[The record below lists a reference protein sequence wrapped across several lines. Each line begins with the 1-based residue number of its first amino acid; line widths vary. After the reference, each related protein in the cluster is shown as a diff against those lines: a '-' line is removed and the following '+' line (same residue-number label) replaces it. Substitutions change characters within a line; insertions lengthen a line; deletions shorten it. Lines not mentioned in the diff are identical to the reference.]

1 MTVAQRSL
9 KLNLTHTNI
18 LTKETFE
25 RGEIFLDQELYT
37 LRLMNASTP
46 GGVAL
51 LRADLGNLSATSITL
66 PGTIQGTTI
75 TATTGFTGNL
85 TGNVTG
91 NVSGSAG
98 TVTSIATNT
107 LTSSQVTTALTYTP
121 YNSTNPSGYITTG
134 SLSVTTAAAGVQ
146 GLTYS
151 AGAFTFTPAL
161 NITGNAATATKL
173 ATSRNINGIAF
184 DGSQDI
190 TLPAVNAG
198 NLSGTALNATITGSS
213 LTSVGTLS
221 SLTVTG
227 LITANGGL
235 TGAHN
240 GTVGASTPNTGAF
253 TTITSSSI
261 TDATSVGVG
270 AVVLQGGLSVA
281 KQVRAAGDVV
291 ISSTTA
297 ATTDTDGALRVAGG
311 ASVVGDLR
319 VRGTIYGTIQ
329 GSVSVSAIDN
339 TPIGQSTPNPGSFTT
354 LSSNSTTTIN
364 GTVTG
369 TGINRYVTSKALAFA
384 AAMS

>member
-9 KLNLTHTNI
+9 KLNLTHTSI

-51 LRADLGNLSATSITL
+51 LRADLGNLSATTLTL

-75 TATTGFTGNL
+75 TATSGFSGNL

-121 YNSTNPSGYITTG
+121 YNATNPSGYITAS
-134 SLSVTTAAAGVQ
+134 SLSVSTAAAGTEA
-146 GLTYS
+146 LSYS
-151 AGAFTFTPAL
+151 NGVFTFTPAL

-173 ATSRNINGIAF
+173 ANARNINGIAF
-184 DGSQDI
+184 DGSADI
-190 TLPAVNAG
+190 TLPAVNAS
-198 NLSGTALNATITGSS
+198 NLSGTTLNSTIVSSS

-235 TGAHN
+235 SGDHN
-240 GTVGASTPNTGAF
+240 GTVGATTPNTGAF

-261 TDATSVGVG
+261 TDATAIGTA

-291 ISSTTA
+291 VSSTTA
-297 ATTDTDGALRVAGG
+297 ATTDTSGALRVAGG
-311 ASVVGDLR
+311 ASVIGDLW
-319 VRGTIYGTIQ
+319 VRGTIHGTVL
-329 GSVSVSAIDN
+329 GSVSVSSIDN
-339 TPIGQSTPNPGSFTT
+339 TPIGQSTPAAGGFTN
-354 LSSNSTTTIN
+354 LSVS
-364 GTVTG
+364 GTVSG
-369 TGINRYVTSKALAFA
+369 AGINTYVTSKALALA